1 VPVGGTGR
9 KRRDSWIYACAYW
22 VIYIFIQNF
31 KRNNLVKYKRLICI
45 STKYAAKYMAMA
57 LLSKM
62 LQRDRFVF
70 RKNTD
75 FELVFVLSSRQDS
88 TIFQIRKEKKIG
100 GDYET

>member
-1 VPVGGTGR
+1 
-9 KRRDSWIYACAYW
+9 
-22 VIYIFIQNF
+22 
-31 KRNNLVKYKRLICI
+31 
-45 STKYAAKYMAMA
+45 MAMA
-57 LLSKM
+57 LRSKR

-75 FELVFVLSSRQDS
+75 FELAFVLSSRQDS